1 MATPAAPTISA
12 VADAASAARVLSHVQ
27 LAGSCSATVHARCL
41 VAPVALSAGQGYL
54 VAYKRRCL
62 AQPSAGG
69 LSSVLVTPPTTVLLG
84 SFVGGTVR
92 ASVSRRARG
101 SASQG
106 RGIVAPALLFALIHP
121 SAWNRY
127 SRKFTCRI
135 LHNHT
140 LVPYEITPLDIP
152 HSPTPLQ
159 LVTPMDRYARWWM
172 PSCCKLMFVLC
183 RECPMSRPST

>member
-62 AQPSAGG
+62 VQPSAGG

-106 RGIVAPALLFALIHP
+106 RGIVAPALLFALIHR

-127 SRKFTCRI
+127 SRKFVCRI
-135 LHNHT
+135 LHR
-140 LVPYEITPLDIP
+140 
-152 HSPTPLQ
+152 SPARAARLASEASH
-159 LVTPMDRYARWWM
+159 VTRAR
-172 PSCCKLMFVLC
+172 
-183 RECPMSRPST
+183 STCSGAG

>member
-121 SAWNRY
+121 SDAPMVKRRC
-127 SRKFTCRI
+127 SRRRCGPR
-135 LHNHT
+135 LA
-140 LVPYEITPLDIP
+140 
-152 HSPTPLQ
+152 
-159 LVTPMDRYARWWM
+159 ARWARNGRRKR
-172 PSCCKLMFVLC
+172 SAGG
-183 RECPMSRPST
+183 RPPWLRSALGSG

>member
-127 SRKFTCRI
+127 SRKFISKI
-135 LHNHT
+135 LHTHT
-140 LVPYEITPLDIP
+140 PMPLETPAPGTL
-152 HSPTPLQ
+152 HSPAPIP
-159 LVTPMDRYARWWM
+159 LVTPMDRYAGLWM
-172 PSCCKLMFVLC
+172 LEFLC
-183 RECPMSRPST
+183 TLTYTPLGCT